1 MAKTGHI
8 TIGSRGSKLA
18 LVQSNWVKSELERC
32 SPGLEVTIEK
42 ISTTG
47 DKITDV
53 PLSRLGGKGL
63 FTKELEVAM
72 LERRVDLAVH
82 SMKDLPT
89 DVPQGLMIGAV
100 SKREDPHDILIS
112 KKNVGLRE
120 LPEGARVG
128 TSSLRRRAQ
137 LLALR
142 PDLVVADLR
151 GNLDTRLRKLDTTDL
166 DAIIVA
172 RAGVLRLGFTE
183 RPGQIIPFEEL
194 LPAVGQ
200 GALCVE
206 IRANDSE
213 IEELVTKAI
222 NDPATR
228 CAVETERALLAEL
241 EGGCQIPIGAAAQ
254 VLPDNKLELEAVV
267 CSLDGKV
274 AIRDKL
280 AGSTAQAKETGIKL
294 AKKLLSMGADK
305 ILTQIRQTLEG
316 KLIRNVSN

>member
-1 MAKTGHI
+1 MGRI

-42 ISTTG
+42 ISTKG

-63 FTKELEVAM
+63 FTKELEVAL
-72 LERRVDLAVH
+72 LEGRIDLAVH

-89 DVPQGLMIGAV
+89 EVPEGLMIGAV

-142 PDLVVADLR
+142 PDLVIKDLR
-151 GNLDTRLRKLDTTDL
+151 GNLDTRLKKLDTTDL

-172 RAGVLRLGFTE
+172 RAGVLRLGFKE
-183 RPGQIIPFEEL
+183 RATQIIPFEEL

-206 IRANDSE
+206 IRANDNE
-213 IEELVTKAI
+213 VKELVTKAI
-222 NDPATR
+222 DDPPTR
-228 CAVETERALLAEL
+228 YAVETERALLAEL
-241 EGGCQIPIGAAAQ
+241 EGGCQIPIGAIAQ
-254 VLPDNKLELEAVV
+254 VNPDNKLELQAIV

-274 AIRDKL
+274 AVRDKL
-280 AGSTAQAKETGIKL
+280 TGTANQAKEIGIKL

-305 ILTQIRQTLEG
+305 LLAQIRQSLEG
-316 KLIRNVSN
+316 KLIPSVGN

>member
-1 MAKTGHI
+1 MAKTGRI
-8 TIGSRGSKLA
+8 IIGSRGSKLA

-32 SPGLEVTIEK
+32 SPGIEVTIEK

-63 FTKELEVAM
+63 FTKELEVAL
-72 LERRVDLAVH
+72 LERRIDLAVH

-89 DVPQGLMIGAV
+89 EVPEGLTIGAV

-137 LLALR
+137 LLAIR
-142 PDLVVADLR
+142 PDLVITDLR
-151 GNLDTRLRKLDTTDL
+151 GNLDTRLKKLDTTDL
-166 DAIIVA
+166 DAIVVA
-172 RAGVLRLGFTE
+172 RAGVLRLGFKE
-183 RPGQIIPFEEL
+183 RATQIIPFEEL

-206 IRANDSE
+206 IRANDGE
-213 IEELVTKAI
+213 VKELVTKAI
-222 NDPATR
+222 NDPATS
-228 CAVETERALLAEL
+228 CAVEAERALLAEL
-241 EGGCQIPIGAAAQ
+241 EGGCQIPIGAVAQ
-254 VLPDNKLELEAVV
+254 VTSDDKLELEAIV

-274 AIRDKL
+274 SIRDKL
-280 AGSTAQAKETGIKL
+280 TGTTVQAKEIGYKL
-294 AKKLLSMGADK
+294 ARKLLSMGADK
-305 ILTQIRQTLEG
+305 LLAQIRQSLEG
-316 KLIRNVSN
+316 KLIPSVGN

>member
-1 MAKTGHI
+1 LAKTGHI
-8 TIGSRGSKLA
+8 IIGSRGSKLA
-18 LVQSNWVKSELERC
+18 LTQSNWVKSELERC

-42 ISTTG
+42 ISTKG

-89 DVPQGLMIGAV
+89 EIPEGLMIGAV

-112 KKNVGLRE
+112 KKNIGLHE
-120 LPEGARVG
+120 LPEGAKVG

-151 GNLDTRLRKLDTTDL
+151 GNLDTRLKKLDTTDL

-183 RPGQIIPFEEL
+183 RPAQIIPFEEL

-206 IRANDSE
+206 IRENDSE
-213 IEELVTKAI
+213 VKELVAKAI

-228 CAVETERALLAEL
+228 YAVEAERALLAKL

-254 VLPDNKLELEAVV
+254 VIPDDKLELEANV

-280 AGSTAQAKETGIKL
+280 AGSTAQAEEIGLKL
-294 AKKLLSMGADK
+294 AQRLLSMGADK
-305 ILTQIRQTLEG
+305 ILTEIRQSLEG
-316 KLIRNVSN
+316 QQIRNVGQ

>member
-1 MAKTGHI
+1 MAKIGRI
-8 TIGSRGSKLA
+8 IIGSRGSKLA

-32 SPGLEVTIEK
+32 SPSIEVTIEK
-42 ISTTG
+42 ISTKG

-63 FTKELEVAM
+63 FTKELEVAL
-72 LERRVDLAVH
+72 LEGRIDLAVH

-89 DVPQGLMIGAV
+89 EVPGGLMIGAV

-120 LPEGARVG
+120 LPKGAKVG

-142 PDLVVADLR
+142 PDLVIKDLR
-151 GNLDTRLRKLDTTDL
+151 GNLDTRLKKLDITDL

-172 RAGVLRLGFTE
+172 RAGVLRLGFKE
-183 RPGQIIPFEEL
+183 RATQIIPFEEL

-206 IRANDSE
+206 IRANDGE
-213 IEELVTKAI
+213 TKELVTKTI
-222 NDPATR
+222 DDPATR
-228 CAVETERALLAEL
+228 YAVEAERALLAEL
-241 EGGCQIPIGAAAQ
+241 EGGCQIPIGAVAQ
-254 VLPDNKLELEAVV
+254 AIPDNQLELQAIV

-280 AGSTAQAKETGIKL
+280 IGTAVQAEEIGHKL
-294 AKKLLSMGADK
+294 AQKLLSMGADK
-305 ILTQIRQTLEG
+305 VLREIRQSLEG
-316 KLIRNVSN
+316 KLIHGVGS

>member
-1 MAKTGHI
+1 MTKTGHI

-42 ISTTG
+42 ISTKG

-72 LERRVDLAVH
+72 LERRIDLAVH

-89 DVPQGLMIGAV
+89 EIPEGLMIGAV

-112 KKNVGLRE
+112 KKNVALRE
-120 LPEGARVG
+120 LSEGAKVG

-142 PDLVVADLR
+142 PDLVVSDLR

-166 DAIIVA
+166 DAIVVA

-183 RPGQIIPFEEL
+183 RAVQIIPFEEM

-206 IRANDSE
+206 IRANDSDV
-213 IEELVTKAI
+213 EELVTKAI

-228 CAVETERALLAEL
+228 YAVDAERALLAEL

-254 VLPDNKLELEAVV
+254 VVADDKLELEAIV
-267 CSLDGKV
+267 CSLDGTV

-280 AGSTAQAKETGIKL
+280 TGTVAQSKEIGIRL
-294 AKKLLSMGADK
+294 AQKLLSMGADK
-305 ILTQIRQTLEG
+305 VLTQIRQTLEG
-316 KLIRNVSN
+316 EQL

>member
-1 MAKTGHI
+1 MVKIGRI
-8 TIGSRGSKLA
+8 IIGSRGSKLA

-32 SPGLEVTIEK
+32 SPGIEVTIEK

-63 FTKELEVAM
+63 FTKELEVAL
-72 LERRVDLAVH
+72 LERRIDLAVH

-89 DVPQGLMIGAV
+89 EVPEGLMIGAV

-142 PDLVVADLR
+142 PDLTIADLR
-151 GNLDTRLRKLDTTDL
+151 GNLDTRLKKLDTTDL

-172 RAGVLRLGFTE
+172 RAGVLRLGFKE
-183 RPGQIIPFEEL
+183 RATQIIPFEEL

-206 IRANDSE
+206 IRANDNE
-213 IEELVTKAI
+213 VKELVLKAI
-222 NDPATR
+222 DDPATGY
-228 CAVETERALLAEL
+228 AVEAERALLAEL
-241 EGGCQIPIGAAAQ
+241 EGGCQIPIGAVAQ
-254 VLPDNKLELEAVV
+254 AIPDNQLELQAIV

-280 AGSTAQAKETGIKL
+280 TGSANQAREIGIKL

-305 ILTQIRQTLEG
+305 LLAQIRQSLEG
-316 KLIRNVSN
+316 KLIPNVSN

>member
-1 MAKTGHI
+1 MVKIGRI
-8 TIGSRGSKLA
+8 IIGSRGSKLA

-32 SPGLEVTIEK
+32 SPGIEVTIEK

-63 FTKELEVAM
+63 FTKELEVAL
-72 LERRVDLAVH
+72 LERRIDLAVH

-89 DVPQGLMIGAV
+89 EVPEGLMIGAV

-142 PDLVVADLR
+142 PDLVIADLR
-151 GNLDTRLRKLDTTDL
+151 GNLDTRLKKLDTTDL

-172 RAGVLRLGFTE
+172 RAGVLRLGFKE
-183 RPGQIIPFEEL
+183 RATQIIPFDEL

-206 IRANDSE
+206 IRVNDNE
-213 IEELVTKAI
+213 VKELVT
-222 NDPATR
+222 
-228 CAVETERALLAEL
+228 
-241 EGGCQIPIGAAAQ
+241 
-254 VLPDNKLELEAVV
+254 
-267 CSLDGKV
+267 
-274 AIRDKL
+274 
-280 AGSTAQAKETGIKL
+280 
-294 AKKLLSMGADK
+294 
-305 ILTQIRQTLEG
+305 
-316 KLIRNVSN
+316 

>member
-1 MAKTGHI
+1 MAKTGRI
-8 TIGSRGSKLA
+8 IIGSRGSKLA

-42 ISTTG
+42 ISTKG

-63 FTKELEVAM
+63 FTKELEVAL
-72 LERRVDLAVH
+72 LEGRIDLAVH

-89 DVPQGLMIGAV
+89 EVPEGLMIGAV

-142 PDLVVADLR
+142 PDLVIADLR
-151 GNLDTRLRKLDTTDL
+151 GNLDTRLKKLDTTDL

-172 RAGVLRLGFTE
+172 RAGVLRLGFKE
-183 RPGQIIPFEEL
+183 RATQIIPFEEL

-206 IRANDSE
+206 IRANDNE
-213 IEELVTKAI
+213 VKELVIKAI
-222 NDPATR
+222 DDPATR
-228 CAVETERALLAEL
+228 YAVEAERALLAEL
-241 EGGCQIPIGAAAQ
+241 EGGCQIPIGAIAQ
-254 VLPDNKLELEAVV
+254 AIPDNKLELQAIV

-280 AGSTAQAKETGIKL
+280 TGTANQAKEIGIKL

-305 ILTQIRQTLEG
+305 LLAQIRQSLEG
-316 KLIRNVSN
+316 KLIPSVGN